1 MEKIRWGILGAAK
14 IAVEKVIPAMQV
26 GTYSEVIAI
35 ASRDS
40 DRVGAL
46 AAALGIP
53 KAYASYER
61 LLEDPDVDAVYIP
74 LPNHLHVPWATKAA
88 EAGKHVLCEKPIG
101 LNAEEVRKL
110 LEVRERTGVVIQEAF
125 MVKTHPQWLAVKG
138 LLDSGRIGDLRAL
151 TGFFSYSNHDPEN
164 IRNNPLFG
172 GGAIFDIGC
181 YPIFI
186 SRWLFG
192 EEPFRVMALIDEDP
206 QMKIDRLSSVILDFP
221 SGQAT
226 FTCGTQLVPHQ
237 RMQFFGT
244 LGRLEVGIPF
254 NIPVDTP
261 TRIYV
266 DDGSDLYGKNIEV
279 LEIESAN
286 QYTIQGDVFS
296 KALLGKG
303 AASIP
308 LEFSVGNMA
317 VIDAVFRSAR
327 SGNWETP

>member
-46 AAALGIP
+46 ATALGIP

-206 QMKIDRLSSVILDFP
+206 EMKIDRLSSVILDFP